1 MQTIIQLTDTYSR
14 TDNIVFLVS
23 DLKQLDSAILS
34 DEEIAYIAD
43 QKKLFKKDFFSFNRL
58 SNWVFIVLLEKERN
72 KSVFWEN
79 CRESGSTLQGII
91 NDHKLNTVVVAG
103 NPGHKEEVLA
113 FTEGMAL
120 KNYQFLKYK
129 TKSEEKLHSLSSV
142 YICSDGILEEDVE
155 KLNIVVDATCKCR
168 NLVNEPV
175 AYLNAV
181 NFAREIESM
190 AKEAGCK
197 VEVLNK
203 KKIEALK
210 MGGLLAVNQGSVDP
224 PTFTIVE
231 WKPEKPVNKKP
242 YVFVGKGV
250 VYDTGGMNI
259 KTGNFM
265 NDMKTDMAG
274 GAGVSAAIFAIA
286 KSRLPVHVIAMIP
299 ATDNRTN
306 GNAYVNGDVVT
317 MHDGTRVEV
326 INTDAEGRM
335 LLADALS
342 YAKKYDPELVI
353 DVATLTG
360 SAVRAIGTYG
370 IVAMQAKAA
379 AEFSKLKQ
387 SGDMVFE
394 RLVEFPMWKEYRDD
408 LKSEIADIK
417 HLGGANGGSIT
428 AAKFL
433 EHFTDYPYI
442 HLDIAGTAY
451 YEKGYRYCP
460 PGASGATVRLLFDF
474 IQNKVK
480 N

>member
-1 MQTIIQLTDTYSR
+1 MQTIIQLTDSY
-14 TDNIVFLVS
+14 TDSDNVIFLVS
-23 DLKQLDSAILS
+23 SLKQLDTTLLS
-34 DEEIAYIAD
+34 TEETDYM
-43 QKKLFKKDFFSFNRL
+43 QQQHKDFKIDFFTFNRM
-58 SNWVFIVLLEKERN
+58 SNRVFVVLVEKERN
-72 KSVFWEN
+72 KSLFWET
-79 CRESGSTLQGII
+79 CRKTGVRLQAAV
-91 NDHKLNTVVVAG
+91 NEHKLNSVVVAG
-103 NPGHKEEVLA
+103 LPGQREELIA
-113 FTEGMAL
+113 FSEGMAL

-129 TKSEEKLHSLSSV
+129 SKPEEKLHSLSSI
-142 YICSDGILEEDVE
+142 YICSDSLEEEDVA
-155 KLNIVVDATCKCR
+155 KLNIVVDATSRCR

-175 AYLNAV
+175 AYLNSV
-181 NFAREIESM
+181 NFAQEIERM

-210 MGGLLAVNQGSVDP
+210 MGGLLAVNQGSIDP

-231 WKPEKPVNKKP
+231 WKPEKAVNKKP

-259 KTGNFM
+259 KTGTSM

-274 GAGVSAAIFAIA
+274 GAGVSGAIFAIA
-286 KSRLPVHVIAMIP
+286 RARLPVHVIALIP
-299 ATDNRTN
+299 STDNRTN

-317 MHDGTRVEV
+317 MYDGTRVEV

-342 YAKKYDPELVI
+342 YAKKYNPELVI

-370 IVAMQAKAA
+370 IVAMQSKAA
-379 AEFSKLKQ
+379 VEFNKLKQ

-394 RLVEFPMWKEYRDD
+394 RLVEFPMWNEYRED
-408 LKSEIADIK
+408 LNSEIADIK

-442 HLDIAGTAY
+442 HLDIAGTAFF
-451 YEKGYRYCP
+451 EKGYRYCP

-480 N
+480 K